1 MNIQQLEYIVAVD
14 NHRHFAKASEK
25 SFVTQPTLSTMIQK
39 LEEELCVKIFD
50 RSKQPVVPTREGRE
64 VIRRAKQVLH
74 ELNGLKNFAIDLKEG
89 MSGELRLGI
98 IPTLAPYLL
107 PLFLG
112 SFREKNPSLVLFIKE
127 MSTADIIAGLRTGE
141 LDMGLL
147 ATPLDEDGLAE
158 HSLFYEELLAYASS
172 CAVACTNGKSL
183 DPKDIDV
190 NRLWLIEDCDCLRN
204 QVLNLIELKRK
215 ALKKNTVHYQAG
227 SIETLINLVD
237 NHQGLTIIPELATN
251 NLDPL
256 QKKKVHRFGNPK
268 PVREISL
275 VVSEAYPRKRLL
287 KYFREE
293 VLSSVPFEM
302 NGGDRG
308 GPAFAEASAFGGA
321 SADKS
326 AGEVRSSIRRPGRSR
341 L

>member
-39 LEEELCVKIFD
+39 LEEELSVKIFD
-50 RSKQPVVPTREGRE
+50 RSKQPVVPTREGEE
-64 VIRRAKQVLH
+64 VIRRAQQVLN
-74 ELNGLKNFAIDLKEG
+74 EVNGLKNFAIDLKEG
-89 MSGELRLGI
+89 MCGELRLGI

-112 SFREKNPSLVLFIKE
+112 SFREKNPCLVLFIKE
-127 MSTADIIAGLRTGE
+127 MVTADIISGLRAGE

-147 ATPLDEDGLAE
+147 ATPLDEDGLVE

-172 CAVACTNGKSL
+172 CTVPSTNGRPL
-183 DPKDIDV
+183 DPEEIDV
-190 NRLWLIEDCDCLRN
+190 DRLWLIEECNCLRN

-215 ALKKNTVHYQAG
+215 ASKNNTIQYQAG

-237 NHQGLTIIPELATN
+237 NHPGLTIIPELATI
-251 NLDPL
+251 NLTQL
-256 QKKKVHRFGNPK
+256 QKKKLHQFGYPK

-275 VVSEAYPRKRLL
+275 VVAETYPRKKLL
-287 KYFREE
+287 KQFREE
-293 VLSSVPFEM
+293 VLSKVPVELT
-302 NGGDRG
+302 GD
-308 GPAFAEASAFGGA
+308 
-321 SADKS
+321 DKRILKVKTP
-326 AGEVRSSIRRPGRSR
+326 EELPVLR
-341 L
+341 